1 MLSKRHHLQ
10 HGCQHCS
17 QVQGGVHLAAVR
29 HSQQAGECASSHT
42 HAGGGADFGAAQPMA
57 QLEAMNALAAA
68 LTQAHASAGSGDA
81 AQAAQAVSQAVQAA
95 QNAGA
100 PLPAG
105 LQQAAARLRAQAPA
119 ANVAQPKKLVVPAW
133 VTDFVAF
140 KVVSAHTPKRVQLY
154 VASWPS
160 QPLHFGVGLHAE
172 DAASSRQH
180 R

>member
-1 MLSKRHHLQ
+1 MQER
-10 HGCQHCS
+10 
-17 QVQGGVHLAAVR
+17 AR
-29 HSQQAGECASSHT
+29 
-42 HAGGGADFGAAQPMA
+42 AGGGADFGAAQPMA

-68 LTQAHASAGSGDA
+68 LMQAQASAGSGDA

-119 ANVAQPKKLVVPAW
+119 ANAAQPKKLVVPAW
-133 VTDFVAF
+133 VTDFVNC
-140 KVVSAHTPKRVQLY
+140 KVVRAYTPTRVQLY
-154 VASWPS
+154 VARWLIAIAALWASCAAV
-160 QPLHFGVGLHAE
+160 QYRPLHVLECAGPCNRRPAE
-172 DAASSRQH
+172 RQCT